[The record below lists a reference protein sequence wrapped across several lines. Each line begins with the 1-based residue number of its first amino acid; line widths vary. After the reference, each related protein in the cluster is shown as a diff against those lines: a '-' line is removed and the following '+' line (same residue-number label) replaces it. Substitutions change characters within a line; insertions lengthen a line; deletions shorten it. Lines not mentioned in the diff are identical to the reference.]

1 MRLPTI
7 EQYTQANEELNENLA
22 TIDKDIALAIY
33 NLRLFSSKTDKGR
46 IAILQRTIN
55 LLNQL
60 GAKNEI

>member
-1 MRLPTI
+1 MRLLTT
-7 EQYTQANEELNENLA
+7 EQYAQANEELDKNLA

-33 NLRLFSSKTDKGR
+33 SLRVFANKTDKGR
-46 IAILQRTIN
+46 IEILQRTIK

>member
-7 EQYTQANEELNENLA
+7 EQYTQANEELSENLA

-33 NLRLFSSKTDKGR
+33 NLRLFASKTDKGR
-46 IAILQRTIN
+46 IDILNRTIK

>member
-22 TIDKDIALAIY
+22 KIDKDIALAIY

>member
-7 EQYTQANEELNENLA
+7 EQYTQANEELDKNLA